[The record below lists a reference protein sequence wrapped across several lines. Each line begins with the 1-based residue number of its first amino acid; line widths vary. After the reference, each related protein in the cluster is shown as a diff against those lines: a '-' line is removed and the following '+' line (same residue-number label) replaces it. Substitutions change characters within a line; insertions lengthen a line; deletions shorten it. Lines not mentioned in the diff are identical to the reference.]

1 MNLNWNKWR
10 TQWEEEM
17 QTNWLIVADEAV
29 AHVYSWQ
36 GSDRQLQE
44 VQTLTHPA
52 AHAQEADLRDDAQG
66 RNAQGRVSGHP
77 RNMTGSVTSSA
88 STDLEHREGVNFAK
102 RVAQW
107 LDQALRDGR
116 YERLKVAAA
125 PRFLGLLR
133 QALTPQVTATILDE
147 VSKDLTHES
156 RGDLERRFLPEA
168 HS

>member
-1 MNLNWNKWR
+1 
-10 TQWEEEM
+10 M

-36 GSDRQLQE
+36 GSDRKLQE

-52 AHAQEADLRDDAQG
+52 AHAQESDLRDDAQG

-77 RNMTGSVTSSA
+77 RNLTGSVTSSA
-88 STDLEHREGVNFAK
+88 SPDLEHREGMNFAK
-102 RVAQW
+102 QVAQW
-107 LDQALRDGR
+107 LEQALRDGR

-133 QALTPQVTATILDE
+133 QALTPQVAATVLDE
-147 VSKDLTHES
+147 VSKDLTHET
-156 RGDLERRFLPEA
+156 RADLERRFLAEA
-168 HS
+168 SS